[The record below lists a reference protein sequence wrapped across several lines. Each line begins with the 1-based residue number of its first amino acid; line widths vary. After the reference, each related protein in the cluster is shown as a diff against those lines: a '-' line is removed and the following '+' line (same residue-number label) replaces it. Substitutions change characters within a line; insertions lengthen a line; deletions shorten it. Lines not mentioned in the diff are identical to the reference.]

1 MSSEK
6 ATALVL
12 RVVDFSESSSV
23 VTLFTREFGKISGL
37 AKGAKRPKGAFDSAL
52 DLLCTCR
59 VVFLRKS
66 SEALDLLTEA
76 KLIRRFRLCDKNL
89 SRLYAGYYVAELLL
103 ELTDEYDAHPEL
115 FDNAE
120 RTLLRL
126 GSGPSV
132 GTAIAQFE
140 MAALQILGHHPSL
153 EQCADCGSEIRP
165 HGRIPFAQTAGGVL
179 CPRCRPRHSQVV
191 QVSTAVIEVL
201 KQLANA
207 DNEALDTVKIERRA
221 GGELRGVLNHYM
233 TQLLGRPPRMQRYL
247 VAPTSNHDDAG
258 KDAANEP

>member
-12 RVVDFSESSSV
+12 RVVDFSESSCV

-52 DLLCTCR
+52 DLLCMCR

-76 KLIRRFRLCDKNL
+76 KLIRRFRLCDNNL

-103 ELTDEYDAHPEL
+103 ELTDEYDTHPEL

-120 RTLLRL
+120 RTLLQL
-126 GSGPSV
+126 GRGPSV
-132 GTAIAQFE
+132 GAAIAQFE
-140 MAALQILGHHPSL
+140 MATLQLLGHHPSL
-153 EQCADCGSEIRP
+153 DQCADCGSEIRP
-165 HGRIPFAQTAGGVL
+165 QGRVPFAQTAGGVL

-191 QVSTAVIEVL
+191 QVSEAVIRVL

-207 DNEALDTVKIERRA
+207 DNETVDTVKIDRRT

-233 TQLLGRPPRMQRYL
+233 TQLLGRPPRLQRYL
-247 VAPTSNHDDAG
+247 VAPQ
-258 KDAANEP
+258 EQP